1 MKAIAREES
10 KSITVIIPCFNVS
23 AYLDRCWNSL
33 LRQTM
38 GISNIQ
44 CVFVNDCSTDG
55 GKTIGKLKNIECY
68 KPDSV
73 TIINLE
79 ENVGPGEAR
88 NIGLQYA
95 DGQFIQFL
103 DADDELDDNALKVL
117 YELAEEN
124 QTDIIQYN
132 HMYIL
137 GDQRRSSG
145 DSMVN
150 KLYVIENKEDR
161 IPFLNAS
168 TVTYACT
175 NKFIRR
181 NIIQLSGAKFPA
193 RTKYEEP
200 LFIYP
205 LFLYANRIYLLNAD
219 LYLYYFRPNSMVT
232 SELGEKLL
240 DHPKVQLML
249 LEYFLSRSDI
259 CIEYKDVFE
268 IYFLW
273 SFFLETISFAGN
285 NKDVVL
291 PVEYFRYM
299 QEVCKNFCGNWR
311 NNPLIYMIPKDARK
325 ALESIDRNFMS
336 QKELNEFVGMEKNKF

>member
-1 MKAIAREES
+1 MIEQCVT
-10 KSITVIIPCFNVS
+10 IIIPCYNVS
-23 AYLDRCWNSL
+23 EYLDRCWNSL
-33 LRQTM
+33 LRQTI
-38 GISNIQ
+38 GISNMQ
-44 CVFVNDCSTDG
+44 CIFVNDCSTDA
-55 GKTIGKLKNIECY
+55 GKTIEKLNDIEQSA
-68 KPDSV
+68 PDSV
-73 TIINLE
+73 MIIDLE

-95 DGQFIQFL
+95 EGKYVQFF
-103 DADDELDDNALKVL
+103 DADDELDDNALKML

-124 QTDIIQYN
+124 HTDIIQYN

-145 DSMVN
+145 NSLEN
-150 KLYVIENKEDR
+150 KLFVIENKDDR

-168 TVTYACT
+168 TVTYGCT
-175 NKFIRR
+175 NKFMRR
-181 NIIQLSGAKFPA
+181 EIIQLSGAKFPA
-193 RTKYEEP
+193 RAKYEEP

-205 LFLYANRIYLLNAD
+205 LFFYANRIYLLNAD

-232 SELGEKLL
+232 SELGKKLL

-249 LEYFLSRSDI
+249 LEYFLSRPDI
-259 CIEYKDVFE
+259 CTEYKDVFE

-273 SFFLETISFAGN
+273 SFYLETISFAGN
-285 NKDVVL
+285 SQDAVL

-311 NNPLIYMIPKDARK
+311 NNPLIYMIPKNARE
-325 ALESIDRNFMS
+325 ALESIDRIFES
-336 QKELNEFVGMEKNKF
+336 QEELDEFVRLENGRF